1 MQHHTT
7 ISIDLA
13 KTIFQIAIFS
23 RHGKPLLNQAVKAHK
38 MCQLV
43 SQHPNAVILME
54 ACGTSHYWGR
64 YFSQRGHTVKL
75 IPAQLA
81 AKYRSGNKNDRNDA
95 IAIFEASKHSKLHPV
110 SVRTLEQQDVAVL
123 HKFREGIK
131 KERLQVSNR
140 IRGLALEYGVTI
152 PQGIKALMRALPE
165 ALEDADNELT
175 PAARQVLQAL
185 GEQLSCILERYEQ
198 ADQLLQSH
206 VKMLVPCEM
215 LTELPGF
222 GWIVASCVYAKFG
235 DAKQFKRGRDG
246 SASLGIVPAHAGSG
260 GRVIIGHITRRG
272 DSYTRSMVINGAR
285 SVVATARKK
294 SDPLSLWIQQLLAT
308 KSFNVVVV
316 AVANKLIRMAVAM
329 LKTGQPYQPPVAQ
342 IKA

>member
-1 MQHHTT
+1 MNHHTT

-23 RHGKPLLNQAVKAHK
+23 RHGKPLLNRAVKADK
-38 MCQLV
+38 LCQLV
-43 SQHPNAVILME
+43 RQHPDAMIVME
-54 ACGTSHYWGR
+54 ACGSAHHWGR
-64 YFSQRGHTVKL
+64 YFSQRGHTVRL
-75 IPAQLA
+75 IPPQLA

-95 IAIFEASKHSKLHPV
+95 VAIFEASKCSELHPV
-110 SVRTLEQQDVAVL
+110 PIRTLEQQDVAVW

-140 IRGLALEYGVTI
+140 IRGLALEYGI
-152 PQGIKALMRALPE
+152 IMPLGIKALMRVLPE

-185 GEQLSCILERYEQ
+185 GEQLNSILERYEE
-198 ADQLLQSH
+198 ATQLLQSH
-206 VKMLVPCEM
+206 VKTLVSCDM
-215 LTELPGF
+215 LTSLPGF

-260 GRVIIGHITRRG
+260 GRVTLGHITRRG
-272 DSYTRSMVINGAR
+272 DSYTRTMVINGAR

-342 IKA
+342 VKA

>member
-1 MQHHTT
+1 MNHHTT

-23 RHGKPLLNQAVKAHK
+23 RHGKPLLNQAVKARK

-43 SQHPNAVILME
+43 SQYPNAVILME
-54 ACGTSHYWGR
+54 ACGTAHHWGR
-64 YFSQRGHTVKL
+64 YFSQRGHTIQL

-140 IRGLALEYGVTI
+140 IRGLALEYGVAI

-185 GEQLSCILERYEQ
+185 GEQLSGILERYEE

-206 VKMLVPCEM
+206 VKTLVPCEI
-215 LTELPGF
+215 LTSLPGF

-246 SASLGIVPAHAGSG
+246 SACLGIVPAHAGSG
-260 GRVIIGHITRRG
+260 RRVTLGHITRRG
-272 DSYTRSMVINGAR
+272 DSYTRTMVINGAR

-294 SDPLSLWIQQLLAT
+294 SDPLSLWVQQLLTT
-308 KSFNVVVV
+308 KSFNVVV
-316 AVANKLIRMAVAM
+316 AVANKLVRMAVAT

-342 IKA
+342 VKA